1 MPKYDYRC
9 KVCGAVE
16 EVLHGF
22 EDEPDMHCMECGALM
37 GKLMGMPYV
46 SPSAVPSRNN
56 VIDFDATRQ
65 AEKDKDADMAAYK
78 RLRKDGVQPPS
89 INGSAKLEAK
99 AEEKHEVNSGH
110 TFATATG
117 RKRGMGLVRDAL
129 GET

>member
-1 MPKYDYRC
+1 
-9 KVCGAVE
+9 
-16 EVLHGF
+16 
-22 EDEPDMHCMECGALM
+22 MECGALM

-56 VIDFDATRQ
+56 MIDFDATKQ
-65 AEKDKDADMAAYK
+65 AEKNKDADMAAYK

-89 INGSAKLEAK
+89 INGSAKLEAN

-110 TFATATG
+110 TFATATS

-129 GET
+129 GEI

>member
-1 MPKYDYRC
+1 MPRYDYRC

-22 EDEPDMHCMECGALM
+22 DEDPDMYCLNCGAMM
-37 GKLMGMPYV
+37 GRMLGMPYV

-56 VIDFDATRQ
+56 VIDLEATKQ
-65 AEKDKDADMAAYK
+65 AEKEKVADMDAYK

-89 INGSAKLEAK
+89 INGAARLEAK
-99 AEEKHEVNSGH
+99 AEEKHEVNSGK
-110 TFATATG
+110 TFATATS

-129 GET
+129 GE

>member
-1 MPKYDYRC
+1 MPRYDYRC

-16 EVLHGF
+16 EFVHGF
-22 EDEPDMHCMECGALM
+22 NDDPDMHCLECGAVM
-37 GKLMGMPYV
+37 GRMLGMPYV

-56 VIDFDATRQ
+56 VIDLEATKQ
-65 AEKDKDADMAAYK
+65 AEKEKVADMDAYK

-89 INGSAKLEAK
+89 INGAARLEAK
-99 AEEKHEVNSGH
+99 AEDKHEVNSGK

-129 GET
+129 GE